1 METIEL
7 FGVSHTYEFTP
18 ASNPNRPVLV
28 FIHGWL
34 LSCEYWRPLVEELS
48 GDYAC
53 LLYDLRGFG
62 RSAGRGSVG
71 SESGEQPAYT
81 LQAYARDLMALLDHL
96 ELREVWCIGHSLG
109 GSIALWGA
117 KCDAQRVRGVICLN
131 SGGGIFL
138 KEEFERFRQ
147 AGQQIVKYRARWL
160 TCVPGLDWVFARM
173 MVARSLQRHWG
184 RQRLLDFVRADRA
197 AALGALLETTTETEV
212 HRLPQLVARLSQPV
226 YFLAGQQDQVME
238 LQYVRHLASFHG
250 CFQQQRDN
258 VIEIPDCGHLS
269 MVEQTP
275 IVYRHILDILMRHH
289 GDAGAPPAAISDPAI
304 ACEE

>member
-18 ASNPNRPVLV
+18 ASHPDRPVLV

-34 LSCEYWRPLVEELS
+34 LSYEYWRPLVEQLS
-48 GDYAC
+48 GDYGC

-62 RSAGRGSVG
+62 RSAGQGGVS
-71 SESGEQPAYT
+71 SASGEQPAYT
-81 LQAYARDLMALLDHL
+81 LQAYARDLLALLDHL
-96 ELREVWCIGHSLG
+96 DLQAVWCIGHSLG

-117 KCDAQRVRGVICLN
+117 ESDPQRVRGVICLN

-160 TCVPGLDWVFARM
+160 TCVPGLDFVFARM
-173 MVARSLQRHWG
+173 MVARSLQRRWG
-184 RQRLLDFVRADRA
+184 QQRLLDFVQADRA

-250 CFQQQRDN
+250 CFQHQRDN

-269 MVEQTP
+269 MVEQTSL
-275 IVYRHILDILMRHH
+275 VHQHILTILTRHQADPDSPRAARS
-289 GDAGAPPAAISDPAI
+289 DAAI